1 MKKTKI
7 KHRLNNAVNAFFDQ
21 TPEAFG
27 ETDLASASDAAFL
40 KPEIAAEINEKGE
53 RLIKILRRGFLFFPG
68 ALYLFFGTLTVLSF
82 ESLRNPSSAAII
94 FTIGGFLTIFGLG
107 SLKNPKHLAI
117 PLSIVLVGA
126 AAFFGFSAIGGL
138 KYVFEYGVYLFP
150 LALVAPV
157 LVKSLIDDKNNSE
170 RS

>member
-7 KHRLNNAVNAFFDQ
+7 KHRLNNAVNAFFDE

-27 ETDLASASDAAFL
+27 ETDLAAVGDAALL
-40 KPEIAAEINEKGE
+40 KPEIAAQIEEKGE
-53 RLIKILRRGFLFFPG
+53 RLIKILKRGFLFFPG

-82 ESLRNPSSAAII
+82 EFLRNPVSALIV
-94 FTIGGFLTIFGLG
+94 FLIGGFLTIFGLG

-138 KYVFEYGVYLFP
+138 KYVFEHGVYLFP

-157 LVKSLIDDKNNSE
+157 LLKSLIDNEK
-170 RS
+170 